1 MPATLRGRSGDA
13 GRRGGLATLARAVRG
28 LAAARRVLLARRGAS
43 ELSRQR
49 PSTSSAMATIWKGT
63 ISFGLVNIPAHLE
76 SAVRAEAT
84 IAFRQLHRDD
94 LSPIR
99 MKRVCEHEQVEVPW
113 ADVVKGYEYA
123 PDRYVVLEK
132 EELDAARPAKS
143 KLLEIVDFVAAGE
156 IDSRFF
162 DTPYFVLPDGH
173 DAKAYALL
181 REAMRETGM
190 VGIGTITLRER
201 QRLVTLRPIGDA
213 LVLELMR
220 YAAELV
226 DADAYS
232 FPGAEKVRA
241 QELAMAVQLVQNLAE
256 PFDPAKYRDDYRER
270 LEAIIAR
277 KLEGKT
283 IERVDEP
290 EPEGT
295 KVVDLM
301 ARLQE
306 SLKAG
311 KREGGSGKRGSRAAT
326 KRARPAAAKRATKTT
341 AKRARSTKQRKSA

>member
-1 MPATLRGRSGDA
+1 
-13 GRRGGLATLARAVRG
+13 
-28 LAAARRVLLARRGAS
+28 
-43 ELSRQR
+43 
-49 PSTSSAMATIWKGT
+49 MATIWKGT

-76 SAVRAEAT
+76 SAVRPEAT
-84 IAFRQLHRDD
+84 IAFRQLHKDD
-94 LSPIR
+94 LSPIK
-99 MKRVCEHEQVEVPW
+99 MKRFCEHEGVEVPW
-113 ADVVKGYEYA
+113 GEIVKGYEYA
-123 PDRYVVLEK
+123 PDRFVVLEK
-132 EELDAARPAKS
+132 EEIEAARPPKS

-156 IDSRFF
+156 IDSRYF
-162 DTPYFVLPDGH
+162 DTPYFILSDGH

-201 QRLVTLRPIGDA
+201 QRLVAVRPIGDA

-220 YAAELV
+220 YASELV

-232 FPGAEKVRA
+232 FPGAEKVRK
-241 QELAMAVQLVQNLAE
+241 QELAMAVQLVRNLAE
-256 PFDPAKYRDDYRER
+256 PFAPAKYTDDYRER

-283 IERVDEP
+283 IEREEEV

-306 SLKAG
+306 SLKVG
-311 KREGGSGKRGSRAAT
+311 KREAGVGRRETAAAT
-326 KRARPAAAKRATKTT
+326 KRGGRVPAKRPAKTAAKRA
-341 AKRARSTKQRKSA
+341 RATKQRKSA